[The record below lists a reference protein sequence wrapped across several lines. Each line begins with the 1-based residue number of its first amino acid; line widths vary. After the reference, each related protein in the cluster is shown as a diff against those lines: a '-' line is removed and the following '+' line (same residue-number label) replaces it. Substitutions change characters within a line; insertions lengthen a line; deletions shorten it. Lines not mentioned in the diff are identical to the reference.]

1 MKGGFYI
8 RLAKDGIVK
17 NRKLYFPYILT
28 CICMIMMFYIIY
40 YLGFSADFTSVRG
53 GDMLQSFLM
62 IGVFII
68 AIFALIF
75 LFYTNSFLI
84 RRRQKEFGLYNILGM
99 GKRNLVKILVWENI
113 LTAVISIAAGLI
125 LGILFSKLAELA
137 ALRILGGAT
146 GFAIHVELKP
156 VIATAGLFLV
166 LYFLIMLRMIF
177 YIFRLRPVEM
187 LKSEN
192 VGEKPPKANW
202 ILAVIGAL
210 LLAGAYYLAV
220 AVIDLMSALLMF
232 LVAVVMVII
241 ATYLLFISGSVAL
254 CKLLQKNKKYYYKTK
269 HFVSLSSMVYRMKRN
284 GAGLASICILSTMM
298 LVTLSSTV
306 CLYAQTEDGIQ
317 KRYPHD
323 ITMELRSDDYSETE
337 PYKAVVDEV
346 LAEYG
351 ESAENIEDF
360 HIYSMAG
367 FQLRDE
373 FTLSAGGLAET
384 GTGDV
389 ESIRSVYMI
398 SLEDYNRL
406 SGESAELSDGE
417 LLLYPFKAVYDYDTL
432 WITGCG
438 SWDVKIL
445 DKQPFPV
452 GTAQVNVMGAYFIVV
467 KDMSV
472 IRQIEEYRN
481 SLAKEDE
488 SIAVAY
494 IEESYGFDLNCKD
507 ETQIDIYNT
516 ILERIGALTASDG
529 VGADGVQM
537 TVDYPHYYIDSKA
550 GGRADTIAINGGL
563 FFLGVMLG
571 AVFLFGTILIMYY
584 KQISEGYE
592 DQDRF
597 DILMKVGM
605 TRKEVKQSINS
616 QVLTVFFLPLVMAG
630 IHLAFAFP
638 LISKILLLI
647 WAAEESLLII
657 VTACCYLVFA
667 LFYVIVYVIT
677 SKGYYTIVSGK
688 EKR

>member
-1 MKGGFYI
+1 
-8 RLAKDGIVK
+8 
-17 NRKLYFPYILT
+17 
-28 CICMIMMFYIIY
+28 
-40 YLGFSADFTSVRG
+40 
-53 GDMLQSFLM
+53 
-62 IGVFII
+62 
-68 AIFALIF
+68 
-75 LFYTNSFLI
+75 
-84 RRRQKEFGLYNILGM
+84 
-99 GKRNLVKILVWENI
+99 
-113 LTAVISIAAGLI
+113 
-125 LGILFSKLAELA
+125 
-137 ALRILGGAT
+137 
-146 GFAIHVELKP
+146 
-156 VIATAGLFLV
+156 
-166 LYFLIMLRMIF
+166 
-177 YIFRLRPVEM
+177 
-187 LKSEN
+187 
-192 VGEKPPKANW
+192 
-202 ILAVIGAL
+202 
-210 LLAGAYYLAV
+210 
-220 AVIDLMSALLMF
+220 MF

-406 SGESAELSDGE
+406 SGESAELLDGE

-432 WITGCG
+432 SITGCG

-507 ETQIDIYNT
+507 EKQIDIYNT

-688 EKR
+688 ENR

>member
-220 AVIDLMSALLMF
+220 AVIDPMSAMVMF
-232 LVAVVMVII
+232 FVAVIMVII

-284 GAGLASICILSTMM
+284 GAGLASICILSTMV

-306 CLYAQTEDGIQ
+306 CMYAQTEDGIQ

-323 ITMELRSDDYSETE
+323 ITMELTSDDYSETE
-337 PYKAVVDEV
+337 PYKEIVSDV
-346 LAEYG
+346 LSEYG
-351 ESAENIEDF
+351 EKAENVEEF
-360 HIYSMAG
+360 HFYSAAG
-367 FQLRDE
+367 FQYRDE
-373 FTLSAGGLAET
+373 FRLSMGGYSET
-384 GTGDV
+384 GTGEV

-398 SLEDYNRL
+398 NLEDYNRL
-406 SGESAELSDGE
+406 TGENREMEDDE
-417 LLLYPFKAVYDYDTL
+417 ILLYPFKTDYDYDAL
-432 WITGCG
+432 SIAGCG
-438 SWDVKIL
+438 TWDVELL
-445 DKQPFPV
+445 DRQPFPA
-452 GTAQVNVMGAYFIVV
+452 GMAQADVMGLFFIVV
-467 KDMSV
+467 KDLPV
-472 IRQIEEYRN
+472 IQQIEEYRN
-481 SLAKEDE
+481 SLVEEDD
-488 SIAVAY
+488 SLFLAY
-494 IEESYGFDLNCKD
+494 IEESYGFDLPCDD
-507 ETQIDIYNT
+507 EKQIEIYNT
-516 ILERIGALTASDG
+516 ILERIGALTSQEDG
-529 VGADGVQM
+529 
-537 TVDYPHYYIDSKA
+537 VDYPHYFIDSKA
-550 GGRADTIAINGGL
+550 GGRADYIAINGGL
-563 FFLGVMLG
+563 FFLGVLLG
-571 AVFLFGTILIMYY
+571 AVFLFGTVLIMYY

-616 QVLTVFFLPLVMAG
+616 QVLTVFFLPLITAG
-630 IHLAFAFP
+630 IHLAFAYP
-638 LISKILLLI
+638 LISKILLLMS
-647 WAAEESLLII
+647 ATEEKLLIM
-657 VTACCYLVFA
+657 VTIACYLVFA
-667 LFYVIVYVIT
+667 LFYVVVYAVT
-677 SKGYYTIVSGK
+677 SKEYYTIVSGK
-688 EKR
+688 SK

>member
-220 AVIDLMSALLMF
+220 AVIDPMSALLMF

-432 WITGCG
+432 SITGCG

-507 ETQIDIYNT
+507 EKQIDIYNT
-516 ILERIGALTASDG
+516 ILERIGALTE
-529 VGADGVQM
+529 M